1 MWLYLRDR
9 AFRHATTAIV
19 GTMVGVGIFGVPF
32 VFAKAGFG
40 IGLAW
45 LIGIGA
51 VVTLFYLMTAELI
64 LRTEGDHQLVGYAE
78 RWLGSWARRVVV
90 FTSMLGIY
98 GALLAYTIVIS
109 QFLHNVLSHF
119 LTLDPQLYSILFTL
133 ALAPIL
139 LFRLRTVAFVEQAM
153 TLLFIG
159 IISVVLVTGIWHVE
173 PSNFTYVI
181 RYYWFLPY
189 GVLLFAFSAQTSIP
203 IARRLLRGDERRLS
217 TAIITAVSL
226 TALLYAVFAVVV
238 VGISGMATSPDAL
251 AGLFD
256 SLGLPVIVL
265 GSLFG
270 ILTISTSYLMLGTA
284 LVEIFHLDYKR
295 RLFPAWL
302 LTVVP
307 PLLFYVSGFR
317 NFIDVIGT
325 VGAIALGAQAL
336 VFIAAYLRRERITER
351 VPEIQLHLPVFV
363 WYMLMVAFATGI
375 VYSLIWR

>member
-1 MWLYLRDR
+1 M
-9 AFRHATTAIV
+9 I

-32 VFAKAGFG
+32 AFAKAGFG

-45 LIGIGA
+45 LIGIAA
-51 VVTLFYLMTAELI
+51 VMALFYLMTAELV

-78 RWLGSWARRVVV
+78 RWLGPWARRAVV

-119 LTLDPQLYSILFTL
+119 VTLDPQLYSILFTL

-139 LFRLRTVAFVEQAM
+139 LFRLRTVAFVEQVM
-153 TLLFIG
+153 TVLFIT
-159 IISVVLVTGIWHVE
+159 IVLVVLAAGVWHVE
-173 PSNFTYVI
+173 PANYGYVI
-181 RYYWFLPY
+181 KYYWFLPY
-189 GVLLFAFSAQTSIP
+189 GVLLFAFGAQTSIP
-203 IARRLLRGDERRLS
+203 IVRRLLRGDEKRIGPAIV
-217 TAIITAVSL
+217 TALGTTAV
-226 TALLYAVFAVVV
+226 LYAIFAAIV
-238 VGISGMATSPDAL
+238 VGISGVATSPDAL

-256 SLGLPVIVL
+256 TLGVPIIIL

-284 LVEIFHLDYKR
+284 LLEIFHLDYRR

-302 LTVVP
+302 LTIVP
-307 PLLFYVSGFR
+307 PLLFYASGFR

-325 VGAIALGAQAL
+325 VGAVAVGAQAII
-336 VFIAAYLRRERITER
+336 FILAYLRRDQLTER
-351 VPEIQLHLPVFV
+351 TPEIQLHLPTFV
-363 WYMLMVAFATGI
+363 WYVLMVAFAAGI
-375 VYSLIWR
+375 LYALVW